1 MTALKIYKV
10 LNNNAA
16 IIKED
21 GQEKIVMGPG
31 IAFQKGAVLL
41 NAVMPVRENQMK
53 VTAFAGGT
61 YQAADAYQAG
71 GFSEKREEKTERM
84 SGCKRMKPGSYT
96 TEPSRAVR

>member
-1 MTALKIYKV
+1 MKGLISFLK
-10 LNNNAA
+10 LWT
-16 IIKED
+16 
-21 GQEKIVMGPG
+21 
-31 IAFQKGAVLL
+31 AVLL
-41 NAVMPVRENQMK
+41 NAVMPVREHQMK

-96 TEPSRAVR
+96 TEPSRAVCKKAVKRVRAGPTLYTGT